1 LKVSGETYCDK
12 IIGKMPELF
21 RVKLRR
27 GPGIVISA
35 HVEQVDGKVFL
46 FAELWPLDDDPRY
59 PGELAMQAVDER
71 YPKSAPP
78 WIASGDLIWL
88 G

>member
-1 LKVSGETYCDK
+1 MKISGETYCDK

-59 PGELAMQAVDER
+59 LGELAMQAVDER

-78 WIASGDLIWL
+78 WLASGDLIWL